1 MRRNRKCERFSTNI
15 TATYSSG
22 KEETWRECIII
33 NISRFGVGL
42 VYFTHEKLAID
53 STLHLKIPVPD
64 KMDAVHIEGEV
75 RWTEQ
80 GVKGFNVG
88 IEVTSELSQAELLA
102 LIRGLIR
109 PR

>member
-1 MRRNRKCERFSTNI
+1 MKSNRRCERFSTNI
-15 TATYSSG
+15 TATFSSG
-22 KEETWRECIII
+22 KEEPLRECIIV
-33 NISRFGVGL
+33 NICRLGVGL

-64 KMDAVHIEGEV
+64 TMDAVHIEGEV
-75 RWTEQ
+75 RWTKQ
-80 GVKGFNVG
+80 GVRGFNVG

-102 LIRGLIR
+102 LIRQLIR